1 MKLMALL
8 DSKQEIELNLE
19 TQKPIEVKL
28 KIGSK
33 VTLVIIIVSTM
44 FFVSGIKKARIKR
57 GK

>member
-19 TQKPIEVKL
+19 TQKPIEVQL

-44 FFVSGIKKARIKR
+44 LFISGIKKAKIKR